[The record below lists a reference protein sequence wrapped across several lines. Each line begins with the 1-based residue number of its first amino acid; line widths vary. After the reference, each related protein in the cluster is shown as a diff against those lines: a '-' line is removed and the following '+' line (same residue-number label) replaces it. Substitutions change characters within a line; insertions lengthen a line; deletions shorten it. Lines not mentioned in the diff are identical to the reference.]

1 LAQADLDI
9 TEINKLTA
17 EATRTPLKLAKS
29 EYFSKPLVE
38 VRERRPSVVGW
49 LLGEASLEESLPS
62 NAWSSVSKIQKF
74 DFVLCIQLII

>member
-1 LAQADLDI
+1 MDI

-29 EYFSKPLVE
+29 EYFSKPLIKM
-38 VRERRPSVVGW
+38 RERRPSVVGW
-49 LLGEASLEESLPS
+49 ALGEASLEESLPS
-62 NAWSSVSKIQKF
+62 NAWSSVLKLQKF